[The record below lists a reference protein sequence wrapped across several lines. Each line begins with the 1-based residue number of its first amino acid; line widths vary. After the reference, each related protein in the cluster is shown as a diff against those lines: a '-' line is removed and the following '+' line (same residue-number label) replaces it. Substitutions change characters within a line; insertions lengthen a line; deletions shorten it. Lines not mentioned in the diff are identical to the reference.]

1 MKTKKIISV
10 LLAGALA
17 ATAAISVSAAE
28 LTDNNPDGS
37 TEVTARIEGGEP
49 GAVSYIITI
58 PDSVTFGNLTQPES
72 EVDSYKYC
80 NFRVEATKIDI
91 KTTQTVSVFVKDGSE
106 KADGEFYLTQ
116 KDVESPFSLN
126 YDMYERSV
134 NDENISNYTP
144 MNKSGDSSEYGYHLC
159 TFTAG
164 TQEQAQ
170 DVTLALNQ
178 KALYGQNLNTIAGD
192 YSGNL
197 VFHSALRTL

>member
-72 EVDSYKYC
+72 EVDSYIYC
-80 NFRVEATKIDI
+80 NFQVEATKIDI

-126 YDMYERSV
+126 YDMYERSF
-134 NDENISNYTP
+134 NDENSNNYTP
-144 MNKSGDSSEYGYHLC
+144 
-159 TFTAG
+159 FTAG
-164 TQEQAQ
+164 TQGQAQ

-178 KALYGQNLNTIAGD
+178 KALYGQDLNTIAGD

>member
-80 NFRVEATKIDI
+80 NFQVEATKIDI

-134 NDENISNYTP
+134 NDENINNYTP

-164 TQEQAQ
+164 TQGQAQ

-178 KALYGQNLNTIAGD
+178 KALYG
-192 YSGNL
+192 
-197 VFHSALRTL
+197 